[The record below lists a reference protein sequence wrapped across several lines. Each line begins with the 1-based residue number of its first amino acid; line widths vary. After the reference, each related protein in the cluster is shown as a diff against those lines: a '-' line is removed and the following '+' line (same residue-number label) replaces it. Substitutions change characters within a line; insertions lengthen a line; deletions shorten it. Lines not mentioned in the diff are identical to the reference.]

1 LAKFQ
6 SFLVPAIEAF
16 MKYRKA
22 SGKWCNTH
30 ENNLLYFDRYCSQ
43 MYPEAESLTQDMI
56 DSWCAQRN
64 TECNNSCIAR
74 IGVVSAFIK
83 YLRIRGM
90 TDVEYPVFPK
100 SEKINYIP
108 HAFTVEELENFFR
121 ACDNLPSEPRFPSVL
136 TRKITVPVFFRL
148 LYSSGIRTNEAR
160 MLRVEDVDLEQGV
173 LSVKCSKGDS
183 QHFVVLHETM
193 LELMKR
199 YDTEIR
205 KTHPKR
211 QYFFPSPK
219 GFFRKNWVCRNF
231 RDCWFA
237 YNTSYATAYE
247 LRHNYATEN
256 INRWVGEGFG
266 FDSKLLYLSRSMGH
280 SVLES
285 TRYYYS
291 LVPAMSG
298 IVENLSGQNFD
309 DIVPEVD
316 YEEGQ

>member
-1 LAKFQ
+1 
-6 SFLVPAIEAF
+6 
-16 MKYRKA
+16 M
-22 SGKWCNTH
+22 
-30 ENNLLYFDRYCSQ
+30 
-43 MYPEAESLTQDMI
+43 
-56 DSWCAQRN
+56 
-64 TECNNSCIAR
+64 
-74 IGVVSAFIK
+74 
-83 YLRIRGM
+83 
-90 TDVEYPVFPK
+90 
-100 SEKINYIP
+100 
-108 HAFTVEELENFFR
+108 
-121 ACDNLPSEPRFPSVL
+121 
-136 TRKITVPVFFRL
+136 
-148 LYSSGIRTNEAR
+148 RT
-160 MLRVEDVDLEQGV
+160 G
-173 LSVKCSKGDS
+173 SKCSKGDS